1 MVLRAPIY
9 TLFPYTTL
17 FRSYALTRKLW
28 FQLAIGILLSLIIIK
43 YFVEVQWI
51 FSPIIIVLKTIFYPL
66 LIAGVLFYITVP
78 AQLFLEK
85 KKFPRWASIITIF
98 IMIIAAIWVGISIV
112 GPPIIHQINNL
123 IENAPAIVNESTV
136 FVVDLLEKAGSLPE
150 WLNDAINTFKDT
162 LTALPVEFG
171 KWTVSII
178 QSVFQGT
185 LILILTPF
193 FLIFMLKDHEKLI
206 PFVTKFFSG
215 ETKKWLTKT
224 LNDIDDVLNLYIRG
238 QILISSILAILLYI
252 GYSIIGLNFALLL
265 VVFAFFMNIIP
276 FIGPWIAFFPALTI
290 ALFQDPVMA
299 IWVSLITLVA
309 QQTDANLITPNIMGK
324 TLNIH
329 PLTIITILLAAGNLA
344 GFIGILIAVPG
355 YAVGRAIISNIY
367 DYRMEI
373 KATANKKI

>member
-1 MVLRAPIY
+1 
-9 TLFPYTTL
+9 
-17 FRSYALTRKLW
+17 LTRKLW